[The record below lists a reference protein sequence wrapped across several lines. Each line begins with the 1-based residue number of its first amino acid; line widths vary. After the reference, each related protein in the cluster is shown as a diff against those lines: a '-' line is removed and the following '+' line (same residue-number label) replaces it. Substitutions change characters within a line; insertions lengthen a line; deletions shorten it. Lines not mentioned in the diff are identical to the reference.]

1 MYILQRKAIDKCN
14 LKYAITIIC
23 LLFFYLNCPFKKWF
37 IILVY
42 LFIKYIYLYIFLFEL
57 LNWRNKTVTPIL
69 HNYCLFS

>member
-42 LFIKYIYLYIFLFEL
+42 LFIYFFIWIVKLKE
-57 LNWRNKTVTPIL
+57 
-69 HNYCLFS
+69 